1 MKVSIIVLL
10 SAVLAVTMLQFAS
23 AAAPPKPLESLLIT
37 ALEGTE
43 YDVEEPQD
51 REVRSAEPHHDTTY
65 SPEYTTDV
73 RTDGRT
79 EYTYGR

>member
-10 SAVLAVTMLQFAS
+10 FAALAVTMLQFAS
-23 AAAPPKPLESLLIT
+23 AAPPKPLESLLIT

-65 SPEYTTDV
+65 SPAYTTDV